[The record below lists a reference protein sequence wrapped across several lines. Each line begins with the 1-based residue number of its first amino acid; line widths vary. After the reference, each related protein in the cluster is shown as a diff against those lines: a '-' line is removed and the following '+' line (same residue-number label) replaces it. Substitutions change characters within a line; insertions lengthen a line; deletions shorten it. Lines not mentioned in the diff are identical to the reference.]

1 MMSDDA
7 SSLQRIL
14 IVENSFR
21 VGVAQI
27 IAGIFRSEDFPNL
40 STIIVDLAEVSKVLK
55 SFEPDVVVVDVDS
68 LRHIGAINVAIEI
81 RAVNPE
87 QVIIFGS
94 DHPNPILVKEGLMA
108 ALWSRA
114 YWLNEPSKNPG
125 VILQEIRRAFSGS
138 KSLNPEVLQTALSE
152 SRHMARLTPQQHR
165 VMRLLSDGF
174 SNSKIAIECGITA
187 KAVERTIAAA
197 ARILEVTSSTEDFNH
212 RVKAANAYRRSM
224 LFVDAP
230 DRE

>member
-1 MMSDDA
+1 MSDDA

-224 LFVDAP
+224 LFVDPP

>member
-40 STIIVDLAEVSKVLK
+40 STIIIDLAELSSVLK

-68 LRHIGAINVAIEI
+68 LRHIGAINVAIDI

-165 VMRLLSDGF
+165 VMRLMSDGF
-174 SNSKIAIECGITA
+174 SNSKIATECGITG

-197 ARILEVTSSTEDFNH
+197 SRILEVNSSTDDFNH

-224 LFVDAP
+224 LFVDPP

>member
-1 MMSDDA
+1 MSDDA

-21 VGVAQI
+21 VGVAQV

-40 STIIVDLAEVSKVLK
+40 STIIVDLAEVSTVLK

-125 VILQEIRRAFSGS
+125 VILQEIRRAFSGG

-174 SNSKIAIECGITA
+174 SNSKIAIECGITG
-187 KAVERTIAAA
+187 KAVERTIVAAS
-197 ARILEVTSSTEDFNH
+197 RILEVTSSTEDFNH

-224 LFVDAP
+224 LFVDPP